1 MTMIMSPR
9 QLELA
14 AFGLMLFKPKPILSG
29 SEWADE
35 YFYLSPESSARP
47 GKWKTDPW
55 QKEILDEMT
64 NTTTPFV
71 SVEKS
76 ARVGY
81 TKMLNITQGY
91 FIHQDPCSILHAQPT
106 DGDIIGYAEDEFEPM
121 IRDNDVI
128 RERVNTHN
136 NRGRNKREKTVK
148 KMYPGGIWEGIG
160 AHSPRNFRRRTN
172 RVTMGDEIDGWEFEA
187 GKEGDPVSLF
197 QKRSQGFW
205 NRKNILGGT
214 PTLLKISKIH
224 KSVNS
229 GDGRRRFLPCPHCG
243 HEQMI
248 EFENFRYQINDN
260 GMLIKESV
268 VLECVACLEPIEENQ
283 KLSMDEK
290 GEWRAERPFNGHAS
304 FHIWSAY
311 AHDPNYRW
319 HHIVQ
324 EYLDSKDDELKLKVF
339 TNTVLGK
346 PWEDKIEKN
355 QPEDILSLKIDLEEG
370 KIPTKTAAVV
380 MAVDVQKDHF
390 WFKIVAF
397 MYGNGSHLV
406 RYGRA
411 ETWADVELIMRTPY
425 YDVSGVGHM
434 VRICAVDSG
443 YLADEVYEFC
453 AMNSDV
459 CIPVKGASQRMSTPY
474 TVSNIDKDINGR
486 PVATGLKLY
495 KLDTEYYKDI
505 LDAKIKRSIAA
516 VANGET
522 AQNNLMTLHSG
533 TDDLYVKQ
541 MTSEYKHVES
551 NPKTGVEK
559 SEWRKVTEKADN
571 HLWDDGTYTTFLGE
585 LLGIRFLP
593 SEPIET
599 VSRQQR
605 RERPAP
611 RHDDDESNY

>member
-1 MTMIMSPR
+1 MTMMMSPR

-81 TKMLNITQGY
+81 TKMLNIAQGY

-136 NRGRNKREKTVK
+136 ARGRNKREKTVK

-160 AHSPRNFRRRTN
+160 AHSPRNFRRRTT

-187 GKEGDPVSLF
+187 GKEGDPIALF

-214 PTLLKISKIH
+214 PTVLKISKIH
-224 KSVNS
+224 KRFES

-243 HEQMI
+243 HMQTI
-248 EFENFRYQINDN
+248 EFENFRYQIDENE
-260 GMLIKESV
+260 MLIKESV
-268 VLECVACLEPIEENQ
+268 MLECISCSGLIEENQ
-283 KLSMDEK
+283 KMEMDENGK
-290 GEWRAERPFNGHAS
+290 WIAERPFNGHAS

-346 PWEDKIEKN
+346 PWEEKIEKN
-355 QPEDILSLKIDLEEG
+355 QPEDILSLKIDINEG
-370 KIPTKTAAVV
+370 IVPPKTAAIV

-390 WFKIVAF
+390 WFEVKALMF
-397 MYGNGSHLV
+397 GNGTHLV

-411 ETWADVELIMRTPY
+411 ETWVDIEMIMRTPY
-425 YDVSGVGHM
+425 MDVSGGAHM

-453 AMNSDV
+453 AMNPDI
-459 CIPVKGASQRMSTPY
+459 CIPVKGASARMSTPY
-474 TVSNIDKDINGR
+474 TVSNVDKDINGR

-495 KLDTEYYKDI
+495 KLDTEFYKDI

-516 VANGET
+516 VSNNEI
-522 AQNNLMTLHSG
+522 AQNNLMSFHSG
-533 TDDLYVKQ
+533 TDALYVKQ
-541 MTSEYKHVES
+541 YTSEYKHTET

-559 SEWRKVTEKADN
+559 SEWRKVTEKAPN
-571 HLWDDGTYTTFLGE
+571 HLWDCGTYITFLGE

-593 SEPIET
+593 AEPIET
-599 VSRQQR
+599 VTRSRR

-611 RHDDDESNY
+611 RYDDDESNY

>member
-1 MTMIMSPR
+1 MSPR
-9 QLELA
+9 QLELV

-136 NRGRNKREKTVK
+136 ARGRNKREKTVK

-187 GKEGDPVSLF
+187 GKEGDPIALF
-197 QKRSQGFW
+197 QKRSHGFW

-224 KSVNS
+224 KSVQS
-229 GDGRRRFLPCPHCG
+229 GDDRHRFLPCPHCG
-243 HEQMI
+243 HMQTI
-248 EFENFRYQINDN
+248 EFDNFRYEINDD
-260 GMLIKESV
+260 GILIKESV
-268 VLECVACLEPIEENQ
+268 TLECINCTELIKENQ
-283 KLSMDEK
+283 KMEMDEK
-290 GEWRAERPFNGHAS
+290 GEWRAQRPFTGHAS
-304 FHIWSAY
+304 FSVWSAY
-311 AHDPNYRW
+311 AHDPNYGW
-319 HHIVQ
+319 HDIIQ
-324 EYLDSKDDELKLKVF
+324 EYLDSKDDYLKYKVF

-355 QPEDILSLKIDLEEG
+355 QPEDILSLKIDLQEG
-370 KIPTKTAAVV
+370 IIPPKTAAVV

-390 WFKIVAF
+390 WFEIKALT
-397 MYGNGSHLV
+397 YGNGAHV
-406 RYGRA
+406 IRYGRV
-411 ETWADVELIMRTPY
+411 ETWADVEVVMRTHY
-425 YDVSGVGHM
+425 FDNAGGAHA

-453 AMNSDV
+453 AMNSDI
-459 CIPVKGASQRMSTPY
+459 CIPTKGGSHTMSSPY
-474 TVSNIDKDINGR
+474 VVSNVDKDVNGR

-495 KLDTEYYKDI
+495 KLDTGYYKDI
-505 LDAKIKRSIAA
+505 LDAKIKRSINA
-516 VANGET
+516 VATGET
-522 AQNNLMTLHSG
+522 AKNNLLSFHSG
-533 TDDLYVKQ
+533 TDALYVKQ
-541 MTSEYKHVES
+541 YTSEYKHVEV

-559 SEWRKVTEKADN
+559 SEWRKVSEKADN
-571 HLWDDGTYTTFLGE
+571 HLWDCGTYITFLGE

-599 VSRQQR
+599 VSRR
-605 RERPAP
+605 RERRAP
-611 RHDDDESNY
+611 RHNNDDESNY